1 MDFKL
6 QRYFLFPLLVLL
18 AITLLTSCSPPVYD
32 DQSGFVSI
40 DCGLPENSTYSGS
53 MFPVTYTS
61 DEMFI
66 NTGVNARLL
75 PKFISNDTEIY
86 LETVRS
92 FPQGKR
98 NCYNL
103 RSSKDKD
110 SKFLVRAFFMY
121 GNYDNKSHVPK
132 FDLHIGTELWDTIQL
147 DNSSHVVTKEI
158 IHVFST
164 NYTNVCLVNTGK
176 GTPFISALEL
186 RRFRNSMYPSEYEI
200 SLELKMR
207 YNFVYGTMP
216 LRYSFDAYDRIWE
229 ALQLPEWDSVS
240 TRREV
245 DRDIENDFYPPTLAM
260 GTAATPLNST
270 TWTLSWGPADLNI
283 DYHTYLYF
291 AEIVSLLPNQTR
303 KFDVIINSETAS
315 WEEFEPEYLT
325 TLVMSDKRKASN
337 FNYTL
342 RQTNNSTLPPLINA
356 LEVYAAKRFFKV
368 HTDENDVDAIM
379 DIKRTYDVKKNWQG
393 DPCLPKDYT
402 WEGLRCNYSSSNSTR
417 IIGLDLSSSGLSGDI
432 PSSLSNLTALQYLDL
447 SDNDLTGPIP
457 SSLAGFAFLRFLNL
471 TGNKFWGSIPLGLA
485 EKANNETLLLGMDGF
500 VPLIKNQCQSAQCT
514 KKKLSIPVVA
524 SVAVLLMLLIVAI
537 TIYYFTKRKG
547 DKRVDS
553 FDSRSQRFSYT
564 KIVSMTNNFEKILGR
579 GGFGLVYHGYL
590 DNKEVAVKMLAETG
604 YKEFQIEAELLG
616 RVHHRNLISLVGY
629 CYEGAYMALVYEY
642 MANGTVK
649 EHLNGPKSLTWIER
663 LQVALNGAEGLD
675 YLQNGCTPPI
685 VHRDVKS
692 TNILLDANFHAKL
705 ADFGISRAFS
715 VDESSFVSTAVV
727 GTIGYLDP
735 EYAHL
740 QKLHEK
746 SDVYSFGVVLLELI
760 TGQPPVI
767 TSKNCHITQWVGNS
781 LTTGDVADVIDPSLD
796 GTYDSE
802 LVEKYVRLAISC
814 CSPSSA
820 NRPTMHYVSS
830 RLEEYLEAATEA
842 TKGIMVYFEDSTT
855 IPYDSEFSNKF

>member
-6 QRYFLFPLLVLL
+6 QRYFLFPLLGLL
-18 AITLLTSCSPPVYD
+18 AITLLTHCSQPVFD

-40 DCGLPENSTYSGS
+40 DCGLPENSTYTGS

-147 DNSSHVVTKEI
+147 DNSSHFINTRVKNPKLYSNLI
-158 IHVFST
+158 NSFSF
-164 NYTNVCLVNTGK
+164 VCC
-176 GTPFISALEL
+176 
-186 RRFRNSMYPSEYEI
+186 
-200 SLELKMR
+200 
-207 YNFVYGTMP
+207 
-216 LRYSFDAYDRIWE
+216 RYSFDAYDRIWE
-229 ALQLPEWDSVS
+229 ALQLPEWDIVS

-270 TWTLSWGPADLNI
+270 TWTLSWGPADPNI

-303 KFDVIINSETAS
+303 KFDVIINSETVS
-315 WEEFEPEYLT
+315 WEELEPEYLT
-325 TLVMSDKRKASN
+325 TFVMNDKRMASN

-379 DIKRTYDVKKNWQG
+379 DIKKTYDVKKNWQG

-402 WEGLRCNYSSSNSTR
+402 WEGLRCNYSSSSSTR
-417 IIGLDLSSSGLSGDI
+417 IIGLDLSSSELNGEI

-485 EKANNETLLLGMDGF
+485 EKANNETLLLSMDGF
-500 VPLIKNQCQSAQCT
+500 IPLIKNHCQSAQCT

-524 SVAVLLMLLIVAI
+524 SVAVLLMLLIVVI
-537 TIYYFTKRKG
+537 TICYFTKRKG

-675 YLQNGCTPPI
+675 YLHNGCTPPI

-692 TNILLDANFHAKL
+692 TNILLDDNFHAKL

-760 TGQPPVI
+760 TGQPPVV

-781 LTTGDVADVIDPSLD
+781 LTTGDVADVIDPMLD

-814 CSPSSA
+814 CSPSST

-855 IPYDSEFSNKF
+855 IPVLLDSKFSSKF

>member
-6 QRYFLFPLLVLL
+6 QRYFLFPLLGLL
-18 AITLLTSCSPPVYD
+18 AITLLTHCSQQVFD

-40 DCGLPENSTYSGS
+40 DCGLPENSTYTGN

-164 NYTNVCLVNTGK
+164 NYTNVCLVNTGNR
-176 GTPFISALEL
+176 TPFISALEL
-186 RRFRNSMYPSEYEI
+186 RRFRNTMYSSEYDI

-207 YNFVYGTMP
+207 YNFVSGTAP

-229 ALQLPEWDSVS
+229 ALQLPEWDIVT

-245 DRDIENDFYPPTLAM
+245 DRDIENDFYPPSLAM

-270 TWTLSWGPADLNI
+270 AWTLSWGPADPNI

-303 KFDVIINSETAS
+303 KFDVIINGETAS
-315 WEEFEPEYLT
+315 WEELEPEYLT
-325 TLVMSDKRKASN
+325 TFVMNDKRMASN

-342 RQTNNSTLPPLINA
+342 RQTNNSRLPPLINA

-379 DIKRTYDVKKNWQG
+379 DIKKTYDVKKNWQG

-402 WEGLRCNYSSSNSTR
+402 WEGLRCNYSSSSSTR
-417 IIGLDLSSSGLSGDI
+417 IIGLDLSSNELSGDI

-471 TGNKFWGSIPLGLA
+471 TGNKFWGSTPLGLA
-485 EKANNETLLLGMDGF
+485 EKANNETLLLSMDGF
-500 VPLIKNQCQSAQCT
+500 VPLIKNHCQSAQCT

-524 SVAVLLMLLIVAI
+524 SVAVLLMLLIVVI
-537 TIYYFTKRKG
+537 TICYFTKCKG

-604 YKEFQIEAELLG
+604 YKEFQIEDLYRLTESLELIPYILLG

-629 CYEGAYMALVYEY
+629 CYEGAYMLVYEY

-675 YLQNGCTPPI
+675 YLHNGCTPPI
-685 VHRDVKS
+685 VHRGVKS
-692 TNILLDANFHAKL
+692 TNILLDDNFHAKL

-760 TGQPPVI
+760 TGHPPVI

-781 LTTGDVADVIDPSLD
+781 LTTGEFADVIDPMLD
-796 GTYDSE
+796 GTY
-802 LVEKYVRLAISC
+802 VVNWWKNI
-814 CSPSSA
+814 
-820 NRPTMHYVSS
+820 
-830 RLEEYLEAATEA
+830 LEEYLEAATEA
-842 TKGIMVYFEDSTT
+842 TKGIMVYLEDSTT
-855 IPYDSEFSNKF
+855 IPVLLD

>member
-1 MDFKL
+1 
-6 QRYFLFPLLVLL
+6 
-18 AITLLTSCSPPVYD
+18 
-32 DQSGFVSI
+32 
-40 DCGLPENSTYSGS
+40 

-164 NYTNVCLVNTGK
+164 NYTNVCLVNTGN

-186 RRFRNSMYPSEYEI
+186 RRFRNTMYPSEYDI

-207 YNFVYGTMP
+207 YNFVSGTAP

-229 ALQLPEWDSVS
+229 ALQLPEWDIVS

-270 TWTLSWGPADLNI
+270 TWTLSWGPADPNI

-303 KFDVIINSETAS
+303 KFDVIINSETVS
-315 WEEFEPEYLT
+315 WEELEPEYLT
-325 TLVMSDKRKASN
+325 TFVMNDKRMASN

-379 DIKRTYDVKKNWQG
+379 DIKKTYDVKKNWQG

-402 WEGLRCNYSSSNSTR
+402 WEGLRCNYSSSSSTR
-417 IIGLDLSSSGLSGDI
+417 IIGLDLSSSELNGEI

-485 EKANNETLLLGMDGF
+485 EKANNETLLLSMDGF
-500 VPLIKNQCQSAQCT
+500 IPLIKNHCQSAQCT

-524 SVAVLLMLLIVAI
+524 SVAVLLMLLIVVI
-537 TIYYFTKRKG
+537 TICYFTKRKG

-675 YLQNGCTPPI
+675 YLHNGCTPPI

-692 TNILLDANFHAKL
+692 TNILLDDNFHAKL

-760 TGQPPVI
+760 TGQPPVV

-781 LTTGDVADVIDPSLD
+781 LTTGDVADVIDPMLD

-814 CSPSSA
+814 CSPSST

-855 IPYDSEFSNKF
+855 IPVLLDSKFSSKF

>member
-1 MDFKL
+1 
-6 QRYFLFPLLVLL
+6 
-18 AITLLTSCSPPVYD
+18 
-32 DQSGFVSI
+32 
-40 DCGLPENSTYSGS
+40 
-53 MFPVTYTS
+53 
-61 DEMFI
+61 
-66 NTGVNARLL
+66 
-75 PKFISNDTEIY
+75 
-86 LETVRS
+86 
-92 FPQGKR
+92 
-98 NCYNL
+98 
-103 RSSKDKD
+103 
-110 SKFLVRAFFMY
+110 
-121 GNYDNKSHVPK
+121 
-132 FDLHIGTELWDTIQL
+132 
-147 DNSSHVVTKEI
+147 
-158 IHVFST
+158 
-164 NYTNVCLVNTGK
+164 
-176 GTPFISALEL
+176 
-186 RRFRNSMYPSEYEI
+186 
-200 SLELKMR
+200 
-207 YNFVYGTMP
+207 
-216 LRYSFDAYDRIWE
+216 
-229 ALQLPEWDSVS
+229 
-240 TRREV
+240 
-245 DRDIENDFYPPTLAM
+245 M

-270 TWTLSWGPADLNI
+270 TWTLSWGPADPNI

-303 KFDVIINSETAS
+303 KFDVIINGETTS
-315 WEEFEPEYLT
+315 WEELEPEYLT
-325 TLVMSDKRKASN
+325 TFVMDDKRMASN

-342 RQTNNSTLPPLINA
+342 RQTNNSRLPPLINA

-379 DIKRTYDVKKNWQG
+379 DIKKTYDVKKNWQG

-402 WEGLRCNYSSSNSTR
+402 WEGLRCNYSSSSSTR
-417 IIGLDLSSSGLSGDI
+417 IIGLDLSSSELSGDI

-471 TGNKFWGSIPLGLA
+471 TGNKFWGSVPLGLA
-485 EKANNETLLLGMDGF
+485 EKANNETLLLSLYWSNTPTFNSMDGF
-500 VPLIKNQCQSAQCT
+500 VPLIKNHCQSAQCT
-514 KKKLSIPVVA
+514 KKKLSIPIVA
-524 SVAVLLMLLIVAI
+524 SVAVLLMLLIVVI
-537 TIYYFTKRKG
+537 TICYFTKRKG

-642 MANGTVK
+642 MENGTVK
-649 EHLNGPKSLTWIER
+649 EHLNGTKSLTWIER

-675 YLQNGCTPPI
+675 YLHNGCTPPI

-692 TNILLDANFHAKL
+692 TNILLDDNFHAKL

-781 LTTGDVADVIDPSLD
+781 LTTGEFADVIDPMLD

-842 TKGIMVYFEDSTT
+842 TKGIMVYLEDSTT
-855 IPYDSEFSNKF
+855 IPVLLDSKFSSKY

>member
-1 MDFKL
+1 ML
-6 QRYFLFPLLVLL
+6 NVPL
-18 AITLLTSCSPPVYD
+18 Y
-32 DQSGFVSI
+32 
-40 DCGLPENSTYSGS
+40 
-53 MFPVTYTS
+53 
-61 DEMFI
+61 
-66 NTGVNARLL
+66 R
-75 PKFISNDTEIY
+75 
-86 LETVRS
+86 
-92 FPQGKR
+92 
-98 NCYNL
+98 
-103 RSSKDKD
+103 
-110 SKFLVRAFFMY
+110 
-121 GNYDNKSHVPK
+121 
-132 FDLHIGTELWDTIQL
+132 
-147 DNSSHVVTKEI
+147 
-158 IHVFST
+158 
-164 NYTNVCLVNTGK
+164 
-176 GTPFISALEL
+176 
-186 RRFRNSMYPSEYEI
+186 
-200 SLELKMR
+200 
-207 YNFVYGTMP
+207 
-216 LRYSFDAYDRIWE
+216 
-229 ALQLPEWDSVS
+229 
-240 TRREV
+240 
-245 DRDIENDFYPPTLAM
+245 
-260 GTAATPLNST
+260 
-270 TWTLSWGPADLNI
+270 
-283 DYHTYLYF
+283 
-291 AEIVSLLPNQTR
+291 
-303 KFDVIINSETAS
+303 
-315 WEEFEPEYLT
+315 
-325 TLVMSDKRKASN
+325 
-337 FNYTL
+337 
-342 RQTNNSTLPPLINA
+342 
-356 LEVYAAKRFFKV
+356 
-368 HTDENDVDAIM
+368 
-379 DIKRTYDVKKNWQG
+379 
-393 DPCLPKDYT
+393 
-402 WEGLRCNYSSSNSTR
+402 
-417 IIGLDLSSSGLSGDI
+417 DLSSSELNGEI

-485 EKANNETLLLGMDGF
+485 EKANNETLLLSMDGF
-500 VPLIKNQCQSAQCT
+500 IPLIKNHCQSAQCT

-524 SVAVLLMLLIVAI
+524 SVAVLLMLLIVVI
-537 TIYYFTKRKG
+537 TICYFTKRKG

-675 YLQNGCTPPI
+675 YLHNGCTPPI

-692 TNILLDANFHAKL
+692 TNILLDDNFHAKL

-760 TGQPPVI
+760 TGQPPVV

-781 LTTGDVADVIDPSLD
+781 LTTGDVADVIDPMLD

-814 CSPSSA
+814 CSPSST

-855 IPYDSEFSNKF
+855 IPVLLDSKFSSKF

>member
-6 QRYFLFPLLVLL
+6 QRYFLFPLLGLL
-18 AITLLTSCSPPVYD
+18 AITLLTHCSQPVFD

-40 DCGLPENSTYSGS
+40 DCGLPENSTY
-53 MFPVTYTS
+53 
-61 DEMFI
+61 
-66 NTGVNARLL
+66 TG
-75 PKFISNDTEIY
+75 T
-86 LETVRS
+86 
-92 FPQGKR
+92 
-98 NCYNL
+98 
-103 RSSKDKD
+103 
-110 SKFLVRAFFMY
+110 
-121 GNYDNKSHVPK
+121 
-132 FDLHIGTELWDTIQL
+132 
-147 DNSSHVVTKEI
+147 
-158 IHVFST
+158 
-164 NYTNVCLVNTGK
+164 
-176 GTPFISALEL
+176 LEL
-186 RRFRNSMYPSEYEI
+186 RRFRNTMYPSEYDI

-207 YNFVYGTMP
+207 YNFVFGTAP

-229 ALQLPEWDSVS
+229 ALQLPEWDIVS

-270 TWTLSWGPADLNI
+270 TWTLSWGPADPNI

-303 KFDVIINSETAS
+303 KFDVIINSETVS
-315 WEEFEPEYLT
+315 WEELEPEYLT
-325 TLVMSDKRKASN
+325 TFVMNDKRMASN

-379 DIKRTYDVKKNWQG
+379 DIKKTYDVKKNWQG

-402 WEGLRCNYSSSNSTR
+402 WEGLRCNYSSSSSTR
-417 IIGLDLSSSGLSGDI
+417 IIGLDLSSSELNAEI

-485 EKANNETLLLGMDGF
+485 EKANNETLLLSMDGF
-500 VPLIKNQCQSAQCT
+500 IPLIKNHCQSAQCT

-524 SVAVLLMLLIVAI
+524 SVAVLLMLLIVVI
-537 TIYYFTKRKG
+537 TICYFTKRKG

-604 YKEFQIEAELLG
+604 YKEFQIEADLLG

-675 YLQNGCTPPI
+675 YLHNGCTPPI

-692 TNILLDANFHAKL
+692 TNILLDDNFHAKL

-760 TGQPPVI
+760 TGQPPVV

-781 LTTGDVADVIDPSLD
+781 LTTSDVADVIDPMLD

-842 TKGIMVYFEDSTT
+842 TKGIMVYLEDSTT
-855 IPYDSEFSNKF
+855 IPVLLDSKFSSKF

>member
-6 QRYFLFPLLVLL
+6 QRYFLFPLLGLL
-18 AITLLTSCSPPVYD
+18 AITLLTHCSQPVFD

-40 DCGLPENSTYSGS
+40 DCGLPENSTY
-53 MFPVTYTS
+53 
-61 DEMFI
+61 
-66 NTGVNARLL
+66 TG
-75 PKFISNDTEIY
+75 T
-86 LETVRS
+86 
-92 FPQGKR
+92 
-98 NCYNL
+98 
-103 RSSKDKD
+103 
-110 SKFLVRAFFMY
+110 
-121 GNYDNKSHVPK
+121 
-132 FDLHIGTELWDTIQL
+132 
-147 DNSSHVVTKEI
+147 
-158 IHVFST
+158 
-164 NYTNVCLVNTGK
+164 
-176 GTPFISALEL
+176 LEL
-186 RRFRNSMYPSEYEI
+186 RRFRNTMYPSEYDI

-207 YNFVYGTMP
+207 YNFVSGTAP

-229 ALQLPEWDSVS
+229 ALQLPEWDIVS

-270 TWTLSWGPADLNI
+270 TWTLSWGPADPNI

-303 KFDVIINSETAS
+303 KFDVIINSETVS
-315 WEEFEPEYLT
+315 WEELEPEYLT
-325 TLVMSDKRKASN
+325 TFVMNDKRMASN

-379 DIKRTYDVKKNWQG
+379 DIKKTYDVKKNWQG

-402 WEGLRCNYSSSNSTR
+402 WEGLRCNYSSSSSTR
-417 IIGLDLSSSGLSGDI
+417 IIGLDLSSSELNGEI

-485 EKANNETLLLGMDGF
+485 EKANNETLLLSMDGF
-500 VPLIKNQCQSAQCT
+500 IPLIKNHCQSAQCT

-524 SVAVLLMLLIVAI
+524 SVAVLLMLLIVVI
-537 TIYYFTKRKG
+537 TICYFTKRKG

-675 YLQNGCTPPI
+675 YLHNGCTPPI

-692 TNILLDANFHAKL
+692 TNILLDDNFHAKL

-760 TGQPPVI
+760 TGQPPVV

-781 LTTGDVADVIDPSLD
+781 LTTGDVADVIDPMLD

-814 CSPSSA
+814 CSPSST

-855 IPYDSEFSNKF
+855 IPVLLDSKFSSKF

>member
-1 MDFKL
+1 MDLKL
-6 QRYFLFPLLVLL
+6 QRYFLFPLLGLL
-18 AITLLTSCSPPVYD
+18 AITLLTHCSQPVFD
-32 DQSGFVSI
+32 DQSGFVTI
-40 DCGLPENSTYSGS
+40 DCGFPETQPILAVYI
-53 MFPVTYTS
+53 FPVTYTS

-75 PKFISNDTEIY
+75 PKYISNNTEIY

-92 FPQGKR
+92 FPRGKR

-121 GNYDNKSHVPK
+121 GNYMIIK
-132 FDLHIGTELWDTIQL
+132 LWDTIQL

-164 NYTNVCLVNTGK
+164 NYTNVCLVNTGN
-176 GTPFISALEL
+176 GTPFISALECRTHFDYFVCL
-186 RRFRNSMYPSEYEI
+186 FFQILNPLLKILAPPGPFSE
-200 SLELKMR
+200 
-207 YNFVYGTMP
+207 
-216 LRYSFDAYDRIWE
+216 
-229 ALQLPEWDSVS
+229 
-240 TRREV
+240 
-245 DRDIENDFYPPTLAM
+245 
-260 GTAATPLNST
+260 
-270 TWTLSWGPADLNI
+270 
-283 DYHTYLYF
+283 
-291 AEIVSLLPNQTR
+291 TR
-303 KFDVIINSETAS
+303 KTLLLGWPSASAAET
-315 WEEFEPEYLT
+315 T
-325 TLVMSDKRKASN
+325 K
-337 FNYTL
+337 
-342 RQTNNSTLPPLINA
+342 I
-356 LEVYAAKRFFKV
+356 
-368 HTDENDVDAIM
+368 DAIM
-379 DIKRTYDVKKNWQG
+379 DIKKTYDGKKNWQG

-402 WEGLRCNYSSSNSTR
+402 REGLRCNYSSSSSTR
-417 IIGLDLSSSGLSGDI
+417 IIGLNLSSSELSGDI
-432 PSSLSNLTALQYLDL
+432 PSSLSNLTK
-447 SDNDLTGPIP
+447 
-457 SSLAGFAFLRFLNL
+457 LNWKQVL
-471 TGNKFWGSIPLGLA
+471 GSIPLGLA
-485 EKANNETLLLGMDGF
+485 EKANNETLLLSMDGF
-500 VPLIKNQCQSAQCT
+500 VPLIKNHCQSAQCT

-524 SVAVLLMLLIVAI
+524 SVVVLLMLLIVVI
-537 TIYYFTKRKG
+537 TICYFTKRKG
-547 DKRVDS
+547 IKRVDS

-590 DNKEVAVKMLAETG
+590 ERC
-604 YKEFQIEAELLG
+604 LLRQDTRNFRL

-629 CYEGAYMALVYEY
+629 CYDGAYMALVYEY

-649 EHLNGPKSLTWIER
+649 EHLNGPKSLTWVER

-675 YLQNGCTPPI
+675 YLHNGCTPPI
-685 VHRDVKS
+685 VHRDQH
-692 TNILLDANFHAKL
+692 LLDDYFHAKL

-715 VDESSFVSTAVV
+715 VDESFFVSTAVV

-746 SDVYSFGVVLLELI
+746 SDVYSFAVVLLELI
-760 TGQPPVI
+760 TGQPPMI

-781 LTTGDVADVIDPSLD
+781 LTTGDVADVTDPSLD

-820 NRPTMHYVSS
+820 NRTTMHYVSS

-842 TKGIMVYFEDSTT
+842 TKGIMVYLEDSSLT
-855 IPYDSEFSNKF
+855 IPVLLDSKFSSKF